1 MEHGTQINLSFDSGN
16 HTAVELCQT
25 CAGRNVSEY
34 ISFDIYPYNLFII
47 CYFIYIYIIYYIY
60 YNYNIYYSELFIL
73 TYSTTLYHF
82 IISFHNIDSQSSN
95 NGTLHYII
103 RIRESAF
110 LVSAFHFQVSRIQ
123 VGTSFN
129 VRPCRVNSSIQ
140 MSGWTHKRIVQ
151 GGGMP

>member
-1 MEHGTQINLSFDSGN
+1 MEHKSTYHLTVVTTLQSNYVRPVLEEMYQSTSHSI
-16 HTAVELCQT
+16 
-25 CAGRNVSEY
+25 
-34 ISFDIYPYNLFII
+34 FIH
-47 CYFIYIYIIYYIY
+47 IIYLSYVIIYIY